1 MGADIR
7 SVAVVGGGTMG
18 GGIAGHL
25 ARAGLAVALVDAS
38 PELAE
43 RAHDRLLER
52 TRGHVG
58 AGLLGERDLSLTERV
73 TVAADLEAAAAG
85 RLGAK
90 GGEGFTAYSDD
101 ERATRLLDRDRRYAA
116 LANMLEER
124 A

>member
-7 SVAVVGGGTMG
+7 SIAVLGGGTMG
-18 GGIAGHL
+18 GGIA
-25 ARAGLAVALVDAS
+25 
-38 PELAE
+38 
-43 RAHDRLLER
+43 
-52 TRGHVG
+52 GHVG

-73 TVAADLEAAAAG
+73 AVAADLEAAAAG

-90 GGEGFTAYSDD
+90 SGEGFTAYSDD
-101 ERATRLLDRDRRYAA
+101 ERATLLLDRDRRYAA

>member
-43 RAHDRLLER
+43 RVA
-52 TRGHVG
+52 
-58 AGLLGERDLSLTERV
+58 
-73 TVAADLEAAAAG
+73 VAADLEAAAAG

-90 GGEGFTAYSDD
+90 SGEGFAACSDD
-101 ERATRLLDRDRRYAA
+101 ERATLLLDRDRRYAA